1 MTWLNSTLQII
12 TDCWFWV
19 PTFQNDCLHSSSTS
33 LHTKWLCCFIYR
45 SGVRVAPCLLSK
57 QNPLPTLHKKTKQ
70 KNRKFRLT
78 RKSLKKKYLFHKY
91 QKCVDFHWRFYN
103 SPYFLQA
110 AIQRQSLGRVRLHLS
125 IHFNPQFVSSWPDS
139 RRNGGIFSPE
149 NSKILLWWKGKLEI
163 LILRCNPRVS
173 SYIFPHIYIYT
184 HVQWVLGL
192 HHPWPMVDSCYIAFM
207 FELKQIWHGNKLASG
222 SEHCQ
227 ASLHVEDGFVYIG
240 WVCLLSLVCA
250 RTDVFVSYIMTC
262 YRRWMTYT
270 RYYLWTACE
279 FWLTIKIELLCS
291 VGTEFQPNSMTH
303 CFGCNY

>member
-173 SYIFPHIYIYT
+173 SYIFPYIYIYT
-184 HVQWVLGL
+184 CTVGPRSTSSLTYGWLVLHRLLVRVKTNLTREQVGEWIGTLSGVVTRGRRLCL
-192 HHPWPMVDSCYIAFM
+192 HWMSMLAF
-207 FELKQIWHGNKLASG
+207 FSLCQDWCFCVLHYDVLA
-222 SEHCQ
+222 
-227 ASLHVEDGFVYIG
+227 
-240 WVCLLSLVCA
+240 
-250 RTDVFVSYIMTC
+250 
-262 YRRWMTYT
+262 
-270 RYYLWTACE
+270 
-279 FWLTIKIELLCS
+279 
-291 VGTEFQPNSMTH
+291 
-303 CFGCNY
+303 